1 MLVLS
6 LLACGEPS
14 PAPQPVAT
22 PVAPV
27 APVPPAA
34 RVAAPPREVE
44 GAEPMRLAAD
54 RGPGGEPAKTL
65 NLVVASRGDGEIEP
79 CG

>member
-1 MLVLS
+1 MLFLS
-6 LLACGEPS
+6 LLACGEP
-14 PAPQPVAT
+14 

-27 APVPPAA
+27 ESPPAPA
-34 RVAAPPREVE
+34 ERPAPPKRPVRAPREIE
-44 GAEPMRLAAD
+44 GAEPMRLAVT
-54 RGPGGEPAKTL
+54 RGPGGEPSRTL